1 MWYSEKMMIS
11 TRRCILFG
19 FMPNSYKNLEW
30 FLAFELSSSSLALS
44 RKKSPSSR
52 AAVIPPFMFWYRTLN
67 PSFFSPWKT
76 NKSSNMLLHEEF
88 YRNCSILYLCVNKY
102 FFILALVSSKSTW
115 SIKFLVMYCICMYL
129 FTIKIIVSFF
139 LLP

>member
-1 MWYSEKMMIS
+1 MWYSEKMINS
-11 TRRCILFG
+11 NRRCILFG

-67 PSFFSPWKT
+67 PSFFSPWKR

-88 YRNCSILYLCVNKY
+88 YRTCSILYFC
-102 FFILALVSSKSTW
+102 ILALVSSKSTW
-115 SIKFLVMYCICMYL
+115 SIKFFSMYCISMYL
-129 FTIKIIVSFF
+129 FTIKNIVSFF
-139 LLP
+139 LLPL